1 MKVRVNGFEMYYEDI
16 GKGVLVVFIHVLGGE
31 SRPDWSFFIPD
42 LSKEIRCITLD
53 LRGHGRSEKPDH
65 PYTQSMFADDVAALL
80 DYLKI
85 DEAYY
90 CGVSLGGGIAMK
102 SALNHPEKVRGLVLV
117 DTDARMPAET
127 TEVLNKLG
135 QAAEKGVD
143 AYIKEAMETYFHP
156 MFVKRHKDDVDVFV
170 ESMRTREWVAETFAR
185 VDQGYALEPYDIRE
199 ELRNIRVPTL
209 IIHGR
214 EDKIIPYEE
223 AVLIHKEIKNSKLV
237 PIPFASHLSAIERRD
252 FFIDLLL
259 YFVEEQE
266 GFKR

>member
-16 GKGVLVVFIHVLGGE
+16 GKGVPVVFIHGIGG
-31 SRPDWSFFIPD
+31 D
-42 LSKEIRCITLD
+42 LNEWFLFTQEFSKEIRCITLD

-90 CGVSLGGGIAMK
+90 CGLSMGGFVALK
-102 SALNHPEKVRGLVLV
+102 SALNRPEKVRGLILV
-117 DTDARMPAET
+117 DTGARISAKTAEIAS
-127 TEVLNKLG
+127 KWA
-135 QAAEKGVD
+135 QAAEKGIE
-143 AYIKEAMETYFHP
+143 AYIEAEIGDLFHP
-156 MFVKRHKDDVDVFV
+156 MFIRRHKNEVEVFA
-170 ESMRTREWVAETFAR
+170 ESMRTREGVAETFAR
-185 VDQGYALEPYDIRE
+185 VDQGYALEPYNLTE

-214 EDKIIPYEE
+214 EDKIVPYEE
-223 AVLIHKEIKNSKLV
+223 AVLIHKEIKNSNLV
-237 PIPFASHLSAIERRD
+237 PIPFASHLSAIERKD